1 MPITPTLDELGHKT
15 YTGHFI
21 DNEDTR
27 FLEKWIL
34 KEFSDKSSVDL
45 DKVKIVNDWLFA
57 NRIEVS
63 FSLLLDA
70 EEMELERKQFI
81 EYLKTLN

>member
-21 DNEDTR
+21 QNEDTR
-27 FLEKWIL
+27 FLDKWIL
-34 KEFSDKSSVDL
+34 KDPSDKSSIDL
-45 DKVKIVNDWLFA
+45 DKVQIAKDWLFA
-57 NRIEVS
+57 NRIEAS
-63 FSLLLDA
+63 FNLLLDA

-81 EYLKTLN
+81 EFIKTLN